1 MAENVQVRKARL
13 KDAELIAAFVNRAN
27 PAAALTRM
35 EVAERFSQVGF
46 MLAESNGQMVGLV
59 GFRVENLV
67 IRVTDFLIAPGVDRV
82 ATGQALV
89 SSVEEAGSVLQA
101 EAAILFL
108 PPDPSPDLIEYWRLL
123 GYQRLSTADMLHR
136 AWREASAEWDAQ
148 KSEAVVKQLRED
160 VARKPF

>member
-13 KDAELIAAFVNRAN
+13 KDAEAIAAFVSRAR
-27 PAAALTRM
+27 PGVGLTRM

-46 MLAESNGQMVGLV
+46 ILAESDSQMVGLV

-82 ATGQALV
+82 VTGQALV
-89 SSVEEAGSVLQA
+89 SAMEEAGSVLQA

-108 PPDPSPDLIEYWRLL
+108 PSEPSADLVAYWRQL
-123 GYQRLSTADMLHR
+123 GYERRSVSDMLHR
-136 AWREASAEWDAQ
+136 AWREASAEWDVQ
-148 KSEAVVKQLRED
+148 QSEAVVKQLRDE